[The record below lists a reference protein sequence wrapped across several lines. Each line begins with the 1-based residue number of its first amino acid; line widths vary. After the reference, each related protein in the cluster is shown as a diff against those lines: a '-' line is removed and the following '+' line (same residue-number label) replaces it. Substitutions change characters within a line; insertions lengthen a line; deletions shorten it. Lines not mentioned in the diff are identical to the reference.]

1 MRLCRAWNTCPVCG
15 WWDARPD
22 CRHVPDELA
31 DVVQKCL
38 ETSEPCE
45 WCSNMYPPAAP
56 YYNESLE
63 KEQHERAYKLLQ
75 IMNAAAGTLSF
86 MQAEEIKW
94 FSFAE
99 WNLMRRRLVD
109 GTLPS
114 IPPERE
120 VRTRRQ
126 VNWFTH
132 VRSVHMKTLCQRF
145 VHVVVCSYVFL
156 IEKLH
161 RCRVFL
167 CKLHKKKPQD
177 HRFYKLP
184 LLFLMATVSADSPR
198 TLWKALSPTKFR
210 ESPQLG
216 TDFPFNI

>member
-1 MRLCRAWNTCPVCG
+1 
-15 WWDARPD
+15 
-22 CRHVPDELA
+22 
-31 DVVQKCL
+31 
-38 ETSEPCE
+38 
-45 WCSNMYPPAAP
+45 MYPPAAP
-56 YYNESLE
+56 YYNEALE
-63 KEQHERAYKLLQ
+63 NEQHERAYKLLQ
-75 IMNAAAGTLSF
+75 IMNAAAGTLAF
-86 MQAEEIKW
+86 MQSEECKW
-94 FSFAE
+94 FSFLE
-99 WNLMRRRLVD
+99 WDLMRHRLVR

-114 IPPERE
+114 KFSFARQMERRE
-120 VRTRRQ
+120 Q

-184 LLFLMATVSADSPR
+184 LLFLRATVSADSPR

-216 TDFPFNI
+216 TDFAFNI